1 MKIKSPYS
9 NKFGMYC
16 FLPFHSMTVI
26 FYIKH
31 LIFWILGNA
40 FYGTPGRTLVGD
52 EIRQGML
59 GGKVYINRAQGTHN
73 DCNNYNGRLVYIAS
87 WGWAIPGPVDSCF
100 VFKQRASW
108 SIGESEDIPVTPT
121 PPALLFCDDSPFLLI
136 FCDDFPPFPFNF
148 QLSCSSSFGAVERHF
163 I

>member
-1 MKIKSPYS
+1 M
-9 NKFGMYC
+9 
-16 FLPFHSMTVI
+16 
-26 FYIKH
+26 
-31 LIFWILGNA
+31 LIICSDPPRRFTILLVLH
-40 FYGTPGRTLVGD
+40 TRTLVGD

-121 PPALLFCDDSPFLLI
+121 PPSLLFCDVSPFLLFFFSTI
-136 FCDDFPPFPFNF
+136 FHHFLSIFSFLVALLMVRLKDFVIEAKSR
-148 QLSCSSSFGAVERHF
+148 LLRISLL
-163 I
+163 

>member
-1 MKIKSPYS
+1 MG
-9 NKFGMYC
+9 KFISIE
-16 FLPFHSMTVI
+16 HKAHIMT
-26 FYIKH
+26 K
-31 LIFWILGNA
+31 L
-40 FYGTPGRTLVGD
+40 
-52 EIRQGML
+52 
-59 GGKVYINRAQGTHN
+59 

-136 FCDDFPPFPFNF
+136 FCDDFPPFFVVM
-148 QLSCSSSFGAVERHF
+148 LGAVTDSVLEANTRPLRIVYIRYMQFLIVNNTTHKC
-163 I
+163 IN